1 MNLLMDAL
9 RKAKDARWD
18 ANPRPDAPHGKPD
31 SPETYSRKQSPSP
44 DHESAWSLL
53 PITPPP
59 VPEQAKP
66 ELQKPP
72 SIPVSGQIGNRR
84 REPNLPGPS
93 PESTPRPALIPGVP
107 GQEAVSSRPQSH
119 GTPEDDAES
128 ENNDGVGMHRH
139 RAAWEATPIAKKNMA
154 RRRYRGILLFGV
166 LPLFL
171 SGVVAGIYVLGKVA
185 VHEAYAIKELTPAE
199 LTSSSAEPVMLTHA
213 SVMEPAKSAIG
224 SGKPPNT
231 IPTTPTPTNH
241 PQPHARTDARIDR
254 SVIDIAVPEETAHGA
269 PRLSGST
276 MEHRFGKAFSG
287 PPIPESLIRPEE
299 KRTFLAANSSD
310 RKIPEQILEDAPRQ
324 IDAET
329 PPGQIEITRTRAPD
343 LLHAML
349 VTGFNAFKNG
359 DSATADTAYRNVLKE
374 QPDNRDALL
383 GLAALAMREQRWEIA
398 ANHYFRILRRNSKDI
413 VAQAAL
419 LEIRDNLDPAV
430 AETGIKE
437 LLQKEPGAP
446 YLHFSL
452 GNLYARQS
460 RWFEAEKAYF
470 NAYRADNANADYSYN
485 LAVSL
490 DHLARQKAALTYYR
504 RALELASGQ
513 SRPTGFDPVT
523 VLARIETIEK

>member
-9 RKAKDARWD
+9 QKAKDARWD
-18 ANPRPDAPHGKPD
+18 PNPRLDAPHGKSDP
-31 SPETYSRKQSPSP
+31 PEAYSQKQSLSP

-66 ELQKPP
+66 DLRKPL
-72 SIPVSGQIGNRR
+72 SIPASEQTGNRPQG
-84 REPNLPGPS
+84 PNLPESS
-93 PESTPRPALIPGVP
+93 PESIPRPALIPDVP
-107 GQEAVSSRPQSH
+107 GQEAVSSRPQFH
-119 GTPEDDAES
+119 GTPEDNAES
-128 ENNDGVGMHRH
+128 ENNDGIGIHRH
-139 RAAWEATPIAKKNMA
+139 RAAWEATPIARKTMA
-154 RRRYRGILLFGV
+154 RRRYREILLFGV

-171 SGVVAGIYVLGKVA
+171 SGVVAGIYVFGKVA
-185 VHEAYAIKELTPAE
+185 VHEGYAIKELTPAE
-199 LTSSSAEPVMLTHA
+199 LTPSSAEPVMLTYA

-231 IPTTPTPTNH
+231 TPTTPRLTNH
-241 PQPHARTDARIDR
+241 PQTGARIDR
-254 SVIDIAVPEETAHGA
+254 PVIHTAVPEQTAHGA
-269 PRLSGST
+269 PRLSAPS
-276 MEHRFGKAFSG
+276 MEHRFDKAFSG
-287 PPIPESLIRPEE
+287 PTTPESSIRPKGE
-299 KRTFLAANSSD
+299 RTLLAVNSSD
-310 RKIPEQILEDAPRQ
+310 RKISEQIPENAPRR
-324 IDAET
+324 IDAEAL
-329 PPGQIEITRTRAPD
+329 PGRIEITRTRAPD

-359 DSATADTAYRNVLKE
+359 DNAVAGTAYRNVLKE

-383 GLAALAMREQRWEIA
+383 GLAALAMREQRWEVA
-398 ANHYFRILRRNSKDI
+398 ANHYFRILRSNSRDI

-419 LEIRDNLDPAV
+419 LEMRDNLDPAV
-430 AETGIKE
+430 AETGIKQ
-437 LLQKEPGAP
+437 LLQKEPEAP

-470 NAYRADNANADYSYN
+470 NAYRADNANANYSYN

-490 DHLARQKAALTYYR
+490 DHLAKQKAALTYYR